1 MNRKDLQYYLE
12 RLKSLK
18 IDRSQG
24 KAPHKPA
31 LLLSVIAL
39 IESGEIE
46 ENRITVTRELA
57 EMFAKYW
64 VRVTEREPNI
74 AMPYFHLRSDD
85 FWHLAPNS
93 SYERVL
99 EVTPSIRTLEHL
111 REVISHVTLDDELF
125 EFLQEAGNREAI
137 RRVLIE
143 TYFPDSEEAVERL
156 IAEERRVREC
166 ARRLYDR

>member
-1 MNRKDLQYYLE
+1 MAGDVLE
-12 RLKSLK
+12 SYVEKMKRLK
-18 IDRSQG
+18 IDRAHG
-24 KAPHKPA
+24 PAPHKPA

-64 VRVTEREPNI
+64 VRVTERQPNI
-74 AMPYFHLRSDD
+74 AMPFFHLRRDG
-85 FWHLAPNS
+85 FWHLRANPG
-93 SYERVL
+93 YETVL
-99 EVTPSIRTLEHL
+99 EVTSSIRTMRHL

-125 EFLQEAGNREAI
+125 ELLGEAEGRAAI

-143 TYFPDSEEAVERL
+143 MYFPDSEEAIERL

-166 ARRLYDR
+166 VARLYGV